1 MLKVASKKLG
11 FPLILALLGLGLT
24 SCTQQFPLGP
34 VNMMVIQPVGPS
46 CQYQIRSAS
55 LQTIENIS
63 NLQGLLGR
71 VVVHPDDLESD
82 SNIFKLGLGF
92 QGLDL
97 QFSGSNGSYAPLDK
111 DTLLGVSL
119 YYGIEKGYLLFKNLD
134 PSGDLLNIVPNMRD
148 TYIVQNAELK
158 SQPSSDQLYSDNAAY
173 AQIEGANGPRD
184 YFLHFPNKEISSIP
198 LGFNAGVLIHEY
210 AHMVAQYLFH
220 NKRSEA
226 GKNLASE
233 SENTLAAF
241 EEGFADYFA
250 FLATGD
256 PSFFHCSFPQG
267 DGDRDLSHPKY
278 LTTGQLSA
286 ITTSI
291 DFDSHD
297 GGAVWAAAQYQIGQL
312 IGHEANG
319 RSLVRFINNLA
330 SCTGLASSQVPISF
344 GTLKNCHLQALGT
357 NNNTRVQQIYQNAFG
372 AAGGFQ

>member
-1 MLKVASKKLG
+1 MLRFCFIKRGLPIV
-11 FPLILALLGLGLT
+11 LALLSLGLT
-24 SCTQQFPLGP
+24 SCTQQLPLGS

-46 CQYQIRSAS
+46 CQYQISSAP

-71 VVVHPDDLESD
+71 VVVYPNDLESD
-82 SNIFKLGLGF
+82 PNTLQFGLGF
-92 QGLDL
+92 QRLDL
-97 QFSGSNGSYAPLDK
+97 QLSGSNGSYAPLDK
-111 DTLLGVSL
+111 DSLLGVSL

-134 PSGDLLNIVPNMRD
+134 PVGDLLNVVPNMRD

-158 SQPSSDQLYSDNAAY
+158 SQSFTDKNYSDNAAY
-173 AQIEGANGPRD
+173 VQINGSNGPRD
-184 YFLHFPNKEISSIP
+184 YFFHFPNKEITTIP

-210 AHMVAQYLFH
+210 SHMVAQYLFH

-226 GKNLASE
+226 GKNLSSD
-233 SENTLAAF
+233 SENTLASF

-256 PSFFHCSFPQG
+256 PGFFHCSFPLG
-267 DGDRDLSHPKY
+267 EGDRDLSHPKS
-278 LTTGQLSA
+278 LTPAQLNA
-286 ITTSI
+286 INTSI

-297 GGAVWAAAQYQIGQL
+297 GGAVWASAQYQIGQL

-330 SCTGLASSQVPISF
+330 SCTGLASSQAQINFNV
-344 GTLKNCHLQALGT
+344 LRNCHLQALGSSG
-357 NNNTRVQQIYQNAFG
+357 NSRIQQIYQSAFG
-372 AAGGFQ
+372 SAGGF